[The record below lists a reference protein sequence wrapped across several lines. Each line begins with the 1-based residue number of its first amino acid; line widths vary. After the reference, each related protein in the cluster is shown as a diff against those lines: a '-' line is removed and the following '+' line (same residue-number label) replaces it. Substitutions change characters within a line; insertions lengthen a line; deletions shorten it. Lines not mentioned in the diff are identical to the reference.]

1 MAAKKVTGAQT
12 AAESTT
18 EAENSVKKEQAV
30 NSAPKEEKRQETA
43 NTETKEGAGNADE
56 ETFIYIGPT
65 TRTGLIENTIVKGT
79 RESVE
84 EYLKDA
90 IEEIPQIKMLI
101 VPTESLAASRAKA
114 KQTGTLLNKYYND
127 VLSLLRKAKEV

>member
-1 MAAKKVTGAQT
+1 MAAKKATGAQT
-12 AAESTT
+12 AAERAT
-18 EAENSVKKEQAV
+18 ETENDVKTEQAG
-30 NSAPKEEKRQETA
+30 NSTPKEEKRQETA

-65 TRTGLIENTIVKGT
+65 TKGLIENTIVKGT

>member
-1 MAAKKVTGAQT
+1 MAAKKTTATQT
-12 AAESTT
+12 V
-18 EAENSVKKEQAV
+18 AENGVENAQAV
-30 NSAPKEEKRQETA
+30 NSTPKAGKGQETA
-43 NTETKEGAGNADE
+43 NTNATE

-65 TRTGLIENTIVKGT
+65 THTGLIENTIVKGT

-90 IEEIPQIKMLI
+90 IEGIPQIKMLI
-101 VPTESLAASRAKA
+101 VPTESLAVNRAKV

-127 VLSLLRKAKEV
+127 VLSLLRKAKED

>member
-30 NSAPKEEKRQETA
+30 NSTPKEEKRQKTA
-43 NTETKEGAGNADE
+43 DTEAAE

-65 TRTGLIENTIVKGT
+65 ARGLIENTIVKGT

-84 EYLKDA
+84 DYLHDV

-101 VPTESLAASRAKA
+101 VPTESLATNRAKV
-114 KQTGTLLNKYYND
+114 KQAGTLINKYYND
-127 VLSLLRKAKEV
+127 VLSLSRKAKEV

>member
-1 MAAKKVTGAQT
+1 MAAKKTTATQT
-12 AAESTT
+12 AAETAT
-18 EAENSVKKEQAV
+18 AAENGVKNEQAV
-30 NSAPKEEKRQETA
+30 NSTPKEEKRQETA
-43 NTETKEGAGNADE
+43 NTNAAE

-79 RESVE
+79 KESVE

-101 VPTESLAASRAKA
+101 VPTESLAVNRAKV

>member
-1 MAAKKVTGAQT
+1 MAAKKTTGTQT
-12 AAESTT
+12 AAENATV
-18 EAENSVKKEQAV
+18 AENGGKNEQAV
-30 NSAPKEEKRQETA
+30 NSATTEEKGQETA
-43 NTETKEGAGNADE
+43 NTNATE

-90 IEEIPQIKMLI
+90 IAEIPQIKMLI
-101 VPTESLAASRAKA
+101 VPTESLAVNRAKV

-127 VLSLLRKAKEV
+127 VLSLSRKAKEV

>member
-1 MAAKKVTGAQT
+1 MAAKKVTGTQT

-30 NSAPKEEKRQETA
+30 NSTPKEGKRQETA
-43 NTETKEGAGNADE
+43 NTEATEGAGNAGE

-65 TRTGLIENTIVKGT
+65 TKGLIENTIVKGT

-84 EYLKDA
+84 KYLKDVIA
-90 IEEIPQIKMLI
+90 EIPQVKMLI
-101 VPTESLAASRAKA
+101 VPTESLATNRAKV
-114 KQTGTLLNKYYND
+114 KQAD
-127 VLSLLRKAKEV
+127 RKSVV

>member
-1 MAAKKVTGAQT
+1 MAAKKTTVTQA
-12 AAESTT
+12 AAENATVG
-18 EAENSVKKEQAV
+18 ENGAEKEQAV
-30 NSAPKEEKRQETA
+30 NSATNEKKGQKTA
-43 NTETKEGAGNADE
+43 NTDATE

-90 IEEIPQIKMLI
+90 IAEIPQIKMLI
-101 VPTESLAASRAKA
+101 VPTESLATDRAKVKKA
-114 KQTGTLLNKYYND
+114 GTLLNKYYND
-127 VLSLLRKAKEV
+127 VLSLTRKAKEV

>member
-1 MAAKKVTGAQT
+1 MAAKKTTVTQ
-12 AAESTT
+12 AAENATVG
-18 EAENSVKKEQAV
+18 ENGAEKEQAV
-30 NSAPKEEKRQETA
+30 NSAANEKKGQETA
-43 NTETKEGAGNADE
+43 NTNATE

-90 IEEIPQIKMLI
+90 IAEIPQIKMLI
-101 VPTESLAASRAKA
+101 VPTESLATDRAKVKKA
-114 KQTGTLLNKYYND
+114 GTLLNKYYND
-127 VLSLLRKAKEV
+127 VLSLTRKAKEV

>member
-1 MAAKKVTGAQT
+1 MAAKKTTGAQT
-12 AAESTT
+12 AAENATV
-18 EAENSVKKEQAV
+18 AENGVKNEQAV
-30 NSAPKEEKRQETA
+30 NSTTTEEKGQETA
-43 NTETKEGAGNADE
+43 NTNATE

-90 IEEIPQIKMLI
+90 IAEIPQIKMLI
-101 VPTESLAASRAKA
+101 VPTESLAVNRAKV

-127 VLSLLRKAKEV
+127 VLSLSRKAKEV

>member
-1 MAAKKVTGAQT
+1 MAAKKTTGTQT

-18 EAENSVKKEQAV
+18 AAENGGKKEQEV
-30 NSAPKEEKRQETA
+30 NSAAKEEKGQETA
-43 NTETKEGAGNADE
+43 DTEATEGAGNAGE

-65 TRTGLIENTIVKGT
+65 TKGLIENTIVKGT

-84 EYLKDA
+84 EYLKDIIA
-90 IEEIPQIKMLI
+90 EIPQVKMLI

-114 KQTGTLLNKYYND
+114 RQTGTLLNKYCND
-127 VLSLLRKAKEV
+127 VLSLSRKAKEV

>member
-30 NSAPKEEKRQETA
+30 NSTPKEEKRQETA
-43 NTETKEGAGNADE
+43 NTEATEGAGNAGE

-65 TRTGLIENTIVKGT
+65 TKGLIENTIVKGT

-84 EYLKDA
+84 KYLKDVIA
-90 IEEIPQIKMLI
+90 EIPQVKMLI
-101 VPTESLAASRAKA
+101 VPTESLATNRAKV
-114 KQTGTLLNKYYND
+114 KQAGTLINKYYND
-127 VLSLLRKAKEV
+127 VLSLSRKAKEV

>member
-1 MAAKKVTGAQT
+1 MAAKKTTGTQT
-12 AAESTT
+12 AAENATV
-18 EAENSVKKEQAV
+18 AENGVENEKAV
-30 NSAPKEEKRQETA
+30 NSPKEEKGQETA
-43 NTETKEGAGNADE
+43 NTEATEGAENAEE

-65 TRTGLIENTIVKGT
+65 THTGLIENTIVKGT

-84 EYLKDA
+84 KYLKDA

-101 VPTESLAASRAKA
+101 VPTESLAVNRAKVR
-114 KQTGTLLNKYYND
+114 QTGTLLNKYYND

>member
-1 MAAKKVTGAQT
+1 MAAKKATGTQT

-18 EAENSVKKEQAV
+18 AAENGGKNEQAV
-30 NSAPKEEKRQETA
+30 NSTPKEEKGQETA
-43 NTETKEGAGNADE
+43 NTNATE

-90 IEEIPQIKMLI
+90 IAEIPQIKMLI
-101 VPTESLAASRAKA
+101 VPTESLAVNRAKV

-127 VLSLLRKAKEV
+127 VLSLSRKAKEV

>member
-1 MAAKKVTGAQT
+1 MAAKKTVGAQT
-12 AAESTT
+12 AAE
-18 EAENSVKKEQAV
+18 
-30 NSAPKEEKRQETA
+30 
-43 NTETKEGAGNADE
+43 NATE

-65 TRTGLIENTIVKGT
+65 THTGLIENTIVKGT

-90 IEEIPQIKMLI
+90 IAEIPQIKMLI

-114 KQTGTLLNKYYND
+114 KQAGTLLNKYYND
-127 VLSLLRKAKEV
+127 VLSLRGKAKEV

>member
-1 MAAKKVTGAQT
+1 MAAKKTTGAQT
-12 AAESTT
+12 AAENATV
-18 EAENSVKKEQAV
+18 AENGVKNEQAV
-30 NSAPKEEKRQETA
+30 NSTPTEEKGQETA
-43 NTETKEGAGNADE
+43 NTNATE

-90 IEEIPQIKMLI
+90 IAEIPQIKMLI
-101 VPTESLAASRAKA
+101 VPTESLAVNRAKV

-127 VLSLLRKAKEV
+127 VLSLSRKAKEV